1 MLGNVKIGRPLWSLP
16 PGRSTMCDSN
26 KFTTSKALGKAP
38 IMSNLC
44 KPVKQKT
51 SLLPTVILTL
61 LLLNKL
67 IRHAATHYHPAQ
79 ASQTKE

>member
-26 KFTTSKALGKAP
+26 KFRTSNALGKAP

-44 KPVKQKT
+44 KPVKQKL

-61 LLLNKL
+61 LLMNKL
-67 IRHAATHYHPAQ
+67 RHAATFYHPAQ